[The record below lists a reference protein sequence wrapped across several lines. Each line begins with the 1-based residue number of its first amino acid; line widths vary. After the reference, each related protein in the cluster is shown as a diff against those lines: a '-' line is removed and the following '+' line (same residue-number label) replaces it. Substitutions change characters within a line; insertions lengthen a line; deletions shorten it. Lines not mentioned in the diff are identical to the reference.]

1 MAKRHREPFSQL
13 NAHCESC
20 GNKIS
25 HQEAD
30 ECMARG
36 ERVLC
41 IRCLHL
47 HRKMGTAKVQRPE
60 GQGRR
65 LGVEDDSLIRWAVE
79 QSEKWHRENEDK

>member
-1 MAKRHREPFSQL
+1 MAKRHRELFAHL

-20 GNKIS
+20 GNVIS

-47 HRKMGTAKVQRPE
+47 HRKMGTAKVPPPE
-60 GQGRR
+60 GPGRP
-65 LGVEDDSLIRWAVE
+65 LVGDDSLIRWAME
-79 QSEKWHRENEDK
+79 QSEKWRREEEGQ